1 MAKLITPIPNPSAFM
16 TLAKLDASNVRNI
29 ETLNLIPS
37 PRLNFIL
44 GSNGSGKTSLLEA
57 IHILGRARSF
67 RSTQA
72 GQVIRFQ
79 QDDLTVAGKLKEGE
93 GLATIAIGVRLG
105 RRKREIALAGARLNS
120 SAELIRAFPVLLIQ
134 PSSSALLDGAP
145 KARRQ
150 FLDWGAFH
158 LDASFLDNWRGYA
171 RALSQRN
178 ALLRSGTR
186 LGIEIWNHELVRY
199 GTIVDSAR
207 CAYAERLRPYFH
219 AAAGHFLGQT
229 HFELGIV
236 AGWDTAIPLDE
247 VLRTDL
253 ALDLRDGYT
262 HSGPH
267 KGDFQVKAEGRSA
280 KNYLSRGQMKLLVFA
295 LLLAQSHLLEES
307 LGAKGCVLIDDLGSE
322 LDSDNRS
329 KLLGFLNQRQAQFF
343 ITATDPRLV
352 EAAGAEETAVFH
364 VEDGRVTKV

>member
-1 MAKLITPIPNPSAFM
+1 M

-29 ETLNLIPS
+29 ENASIAPS

-44 GSNGSGKTSLLEA
+44 GSNGSGKTALLEG

-79 QDDLTVAGKLKEGE
+79 QQDLTVTGKVSAAAGLSP
-93 GLATIAIGVRLG
+93 IQMGVRLG
-105 RRKREIALAGARLNS
+105 RRKREMLLAGARLQS

-134 PSSSALLDGAP
+134 PSSVALLEGAP

-150 FLDWGAFH
+150 FLDWGAFY
-158 LDASFLDNWRGYA
+158 LDAGFLDNWRGYA

-178 ALLRSGTR
+178 ALLRSGTSR
-186 LGIEIWNHELVRY
+186 GIEIWNHELARY
-199 GTIVDSAR
+199 GIIVDCVR
-207 CAYAERLRPYFH
+207 TAYLESLRPYFH
-219 AAAGHFLGQT
+219 AAAAHFLGSVPFDL
-229 HFELGIV
+229 HAL
-236 AGWDTAIPLDE
+236 AGWDREKPLDE
-247 VLRTDL
+247 ILR
-253 ALDLRDGYT
+253 AEISQDLRDGYT

-267 KGDFQVKAEGRSA
+267 KGDFQVQANGRPA

-307 LGAKGCVLIDDLGSE
+307 LGGAEGCVLIDDLASE
-322 LDSDNRS
+322 LDGVNRGR
-329 KLLGFLNQRQAQFF
+329 LLGFLQQRQAQFF
-343 ITATDPRLV
+343 ITTTDPGILESV
-352 EAAGAEETAVFH
+352 DSEDTAVFQL
-364 VEDGRVTKV
+364 EDGWVARV